1 MNRLSGVPKATL
13 ENWRNGIVRHPRRWQ
28 DIVKVALAFELVEE
42 HTNNL
47 IMSGGHITVEE
58 LLKLDLVDEDRK
70 LLERFRPSTPQN
82 QIQWDLS
89 LQDRCPSRIFPIPL
103 ISCISTPWCKSI
115 TYMAES
121 LSVPLSALPE
131 RS

>member
-70 LLERFRPSTPQN
+70 LLERFRPSTPHKQ
-82 QIQWDLS
+82 DL
-89 LQDRCPSRIFPIPL
+89 LGVIDVNLKGADLLKNYDVWF
-103 ISCISTPWCKSI
+103 TCKA
-115 TYMAES
+115 MA
-121 LSVPLSALPE
+121 
-131 RS
+131 R